1 MIFIS
6 HDESLLEN
14 CSNGILHLEQLK
26 RKQEARMT
34 FARLNYSDYV
44 RDRLHFIERNNSIA
58 VKQKAEYFKQ
68 IDKYRQIYQKV
79 EHQQATISRQ
89 DPHGGQLLKKKMHA
103 VKSLGRKLDEKK
115 ENLTERFD
123 PEEAINIFFAD
134 VDLNPGKVILDYHLD
149 ELTVGERV
157 LARNIELQVRGR
169 DKVCL
174 IGKNGSGKTTLL
186 RMMKDVIMSDDSV
199 IAGYMPQNYDEI
211 MDFDISPVEFLKKE
225 GTREEISRIRTHLG
239 SLKFTAEEMEHD
251 VRELSEGQKCKI
263 LLLKLIL
270 DGCNVLIM
278 DEPTRNLSPLSNPQV
293 RKMLIEYGG
302 CIIAVS
308 HDRKFIENVCDK
320 VYMLDEDGLH
330 SMM

>member
-1 MIFIS
+1 
-6 HDESLLEN
+6 
-14 CSNGILHLEQLK
+14 
-26 RKQEARMT
+26 MT

-58 VKQKAEYFKQ
+58 AKQKAEYFKQ
-68 IDKYRQIYQKV
+68 IEKYRQIYQKV

-199 IAGYMPQNYDEI
+199 HAGYMPQNYDEV

-251 VRELSEGQKCKI
+251 IRELSEGQKCKI

>member
-1 MIFIS
+1 M
-6 HDESLLEN
+6 
-14 CSNGILHLEQLK
+14 
-26 RKQEARMT
+26 
-34 FARLNYSDYV
+34 SD
-44 RDRLHFIERNNSIA
+44 
-58 VKQKAEYFKQ
+58 
-68 IDKYRQIYQKV
+68 RQ
-79 EHQQATISRQ
+79 
-89 DPHGGQLLKKKMHA
+89 
-103 VKSLGRKLDEKK
+103 
-115 ENLTERFD
+115 ERF
-123 PEEAINIFFAD
+123 
-134 VDLNPGKVILDYHLD
+134 GKDDI
-149 ELTVGERV
+149 
-157 LARNIELQVRGR
+157 
-169 DKVCL
+169 
-174 IGKNGSGKTTLL
+174 

-199 IAGYMPQNYDEI
+199 HAGYMPQNYDEV

-251 VRELSEGQKCKI
+251 IRELSEGQKCKI